1 MGWFS
6 RGISAGA
13 DAGAD
18 MYKQQAEDNRKLFM
32 QKHLQEEGYKE
43 AREVATAAYQR
54 SQLDRG
60 EDHLNK
66 VILANLNNESRR
78 DLQGD
83 KLSHQAEQQTSKFTY
98 QTDSRED
105 EQSWKSGENA
115 LTRGQQL
122 TLQDDKQDHQV
133 TQQRTKFGN
142 DKTLLNIKQNNAEKQ
157 LQIKYSQ
164 SVAMQG
170 LNAATAVTTAATAHT
185 NAKEQLVLKNKH
197 AYALLD
203 LEAKKAWEKDTQFYG
218 YAKQEGFTGEVADAT
233 ALVFSK
239 TWGDYVKAMDD
250 AAGYGTSDA
259 MSEEEYGKRKASFSA
274 TLSQNVKALRAGVY
288 NDNPALLNYNV
299 SSAEM
304 SALIVTSPPDAKGDV
319 RLFVPR
325 VRKEVL
331 NTAYIKER
339 KLQSAYT
346 STLYSPESID
356 AEKNEENQ
364 GRMKAINAKAM
375 GLMRESKA
383 AFLRST
389 GIQYSTD
396 GLPAIW
402 TK

>member
-1 MGWFS
+1 
-6 RGISAGA
+6 
-13 DAGAD
+13 
-18 MYKQQAEDNRKLFM
+18 
-32 QKHLQEEGYKE
+32 
-43 AREVATAAYQR
+43 
-54 SQLDRG
+54 
-60 EDHLNK
+60 
-66 VILANLNNESRR
+66 
-78 DLQGD
+78 
-83 KLSHQAEQQTSKFTY
+83 
-98 QTDSRED
+98 
-105 EQSWKSGENA
+105 
-115 LTRGQQL
+115 
-122 TLQDDKQDHQV
+122 
-133 TQQRTKFGN
+133 
-142 DKTLLNIKQNNAEKQ
+142 
-157 LQIKYSQ
+157 
-164 SVAMQG
+164 
-170 LNAATAVTTAATAHT
+170 
-185 NAKEQLVLKNKH
+185 
-197 AYALLD
+197 
-203 LEAKKAWEKDTQFYG
+203 
-218 YAKQEGFTGEVADAT
+218 
-233 ALVFSK
+233 
-239 TWGDYVKAMDD
+239 
-250 AAGYGTSDA
+250 
-259 MSEEEYGKRKASFSA
+259 
-274 TLSQNVKALRAGVY
+274 VKALRAGVY

-375 GLMRESKA
+375 GLMRESKS